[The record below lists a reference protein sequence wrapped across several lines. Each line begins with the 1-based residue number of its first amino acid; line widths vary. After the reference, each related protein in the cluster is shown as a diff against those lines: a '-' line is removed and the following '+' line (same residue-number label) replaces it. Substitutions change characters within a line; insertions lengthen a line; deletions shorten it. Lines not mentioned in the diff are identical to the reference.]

1 MYHGAVSK
9 SVKLYYNPQT
19 KLFEPVA
26 FDGHHGSG
34 YLNFSFTDFI
44 YDPNIDCGFLC
55 THKDWLSVFFDKKNK
70 DFLDKFVKYL
80 KLYTSKDY
88 EDKISNIL
96 DDKINLINSFFYS
109 EYHSSDRVFYK
120 GMLPYYF
127 DIEPIF
133 ERNIILKK
141 KINFTE
147 KYLEGYYFQ
156 NQL

>member
-1 MYHGAVSK
+1 M
-9 SVKLYYNPQT
+9 
-19 KLFEPVA
+19 A
-26 FDGHHGSG
+26 F
-34 YLNFSFTDFI
+34 
-44 YDPNIDCGFLC
+44 C
-55 THKDWLSVFFDKKNK
+55 FFDKKNK

-156 NQL
+156 NQH